1 LVCDRPQRD
10 SEKLKQVLRMALVL
24 TSGPALEPVTVAE
37 AKAQLR
43 VDATDEDTLIASL
56 ILTSRLHVEA
66 ALGLALITQSW
77 RLMLDR
83 WGADAALELPLRP
96 LQSID
101 AVRVLPAEGA
111 AVVIAPTNYLA
122 DVASV
127 PPRLVR
133 TGMIWPQP
141 GKAANG
147 IEIDLTA
154 GFGAA
159 ADDVPAPLRQALLLL
174 VAHWYERREP
184 IEVGSPETSIPNSVS
199 DLLAP
204 YRLKRL

>member
-1 LVCDRPQRD
+1 
-10 SEKLKQVLRMALVL
+10 MALVL
-24 TSGPALEPVTVAE
+24 TSGPAAEPVTVAE
-37 AKAQLR
+37 AKAHLR
-43 VDATDEDTLIASL
+43 VDGTDEDTLIASL

-77 RLMLDR
+77 RLLLDR
-83 WGADAALELPLRP
+83 WPPQKDLELPLRP

-101 AVRVLPAEGA
+101 AVRVLPAAGA
-111 AVVIAPTNYLA
+111 ALVIAPTNYVA
-122 DVASV
+122 DTANV

-133 TGMIWPQP
+133 TGVIWPQP

-154 GFGAA
+154 GYGDDAS
-159 ADDVPAPLRQALLLL
+159 DVPAPVRQSLLLL

-184 IEVGSPETSIPNSVS
+184 IDVGSPATIVPTQVS
-199 DLLAP
+199 ELLAP
-204 YRLKRL
+204 YRLVRI